1 LKNKALLF
9 LYHQQQFAHIPAVVE
24 DFASVLTRRDP
35 VASCKFPRDYDL
47 WKVPTMTDAA
57 GKNFIDLTAS
67 IVSAY
72 LSNNPTPAS
81 EIPNLIS
88 QIHAALLRVSTGRVE
103 TPSEPARPAVSVKKS
118 MTPDYLVCL
127 EDGKRFKSLKRHLRT
142 QYNMTP
148 EQYRDKWGLPSDY
161 PMVAPNYAV
170 ARSQLAKKMGL
181 GQQRRRRK

>member
-1 LKNKALLF
+1 
-9 LYHQQQFAHIPAVVE
+9 
-24 DFASVLTRRDP
+24 
-35 VASCKFPRDYDL
+35 
-47 WKVPTMTDAA
+47 MTDGT
-57 GKNFIDLTAS
+57 GKGYIDLTAN

-88 QIHAALLRVSTGRVE
+88 QIHSALVRVSSGRSE
-103 TPSEPARPAVSVKKS
+103 APAEPAKPAVSLKKS
-118 MTPDYLVCL
+118 INPDYLVCL

-148 EQYRDKWGLPSDY
+148 EQYRDKWGLPADY

-181 GQQRRRRK
+181 GQQRRKRK

>member
-1 LKNKALLF
+1 MN
-9 LYHQQQFAHIPAVVE
+9 
-24 DFASVLTRRDP
+24 
-35 VASCKFPRDYDL
+35 
-47 WKVPTMTDAA
+47 DAT
-57 GKNFIDLTAS
+57 GKGYIDLTAN

-88 QIHAALLRVSTGRVE
+88 QVHSALLRVSSGRSEV
-103 TPSEPARPAVSVKKS
+103 PAEPAKPAVSLKKS
-118 MTPDYLVCL
+118 INPDYLVCL

-148 EQYRDKWGLPSDY
+148 EQYRDKWGLPADY

-170 ARSQLAKKMGL
+170 ARSQLAKQMGL
-181 GQQRRRRK
+181 GQQRRKRK

>member
-1 LKNKALLF
+1 MN
-9 LYHQQQFAHIPAVVE
+9 
-24 DFASVLTRRDP
+24 
-35 VASCKFPRDYDL
+35 
-47 WKVPTMTDAA
+47 DAA
-57 GKNFIDLTAS
+57 GKSFIDLTAN

-81 EIPNLIS
+81 EIPALIS
-88 QIHAALLRVSTGRVE
+88 QVHAALQRVSTGRTEVPQE
-103 TPSEPARPAVSVKKS
+103 LAKPAVSIKKS
-118 MTPDYLVCL
+118 VAPYYLMCL

-148 EQYRDKWGLPSDY
+148 EQYRDKWGLPANY

-181 GQQRRRRK
+181 GQQRPGRKKPKAVRKRRQAFPAHRSECARPWRAGRWNVAASNARESRTR